1 MNDDEKEQKKWKTI
15 KKNLNTE
22 NWVDFYEQYLL
33 TVAKANTDVET
44 LVITGKEP
52 KWKIPTMDDR
62 RPLINIDT
70 GLVVMDNH
78 NVPSTE
84 KVYKNTDEGKEDF
97 KFDKNAMRKRIQ
109 AYKNDIKP
117 CMVVLIQHVEDS
129 LLRVMRIDK
138 EKYTTI
144 YDENDIV
151 KLVALARFAAT
162 GQGADSIYGD
172 LIKMSII
179 KVENG
184 DWVKFTY
191 TFQELRKRILN
202 SNVNKADML
211 EKFFDALFI
220 IRSGEGVRPLEKL
233 VSEIMCLK
241 EWPTADK
248 CMAVWNTMLTTK
260 KNLDTRFE
268 SERKEGALSANM
280 TTLQQ
285 QVKNLQDQ
293 VTSYGNPSVELKAH
307 YTKSAPGESSGIIC
321 HNCGKRGHGRRR
333 CRAPLSIC
341 KECGEN
347 HITSQHSAVLKVQR
361 RDTGSTAVDRKVPE
375 VRLAHVA
382 EVEYEDDPD
391 DTEDRQDEDERIVY
405 QGRLSNFEPMDN
417 TAGSYCGVKLSNF
430 NVTIC
435 KDGVGIGVEEPLD
448 ITIEGSNTGGN
459 TRLRDVVI
467 NEMEYH
473 YLSDDD
479 DEVIETIIP
488 EYTKNV
494 KILETV
500 VSDVNHCHN
509 RDTCE
514 VKHDRSEEI
523 SCSTVNKIV
532 RPKRPPPSRPIGP
545 SN

>member
-1 MNDDEKEQKKWKTI
+1 
-15 KKNLNTE
+15 
-22 NWVDFYEQYLL
+22 
-33 TVAKANTDVET
+33 
-44 LVITGKEP
+44 
-52 KWKIPTMDDR
+52 
-62 RPLINIDT
+62 
-70 GLVVMDNH
+70 
-78 NVPSTE
+78 
-84 KVYKNTDEGKEDF
+84 
-97 KFDKNAMRKRIQ
+97 
-109 AYKNDIKP
+109 
-117 CMVVLIQHVEDS
+117 
-129 LLRVMRIDK
+129 
-138 EKYTTI
+138 
-144 YDENDIV
+144 
-151 KLVALARFAAT
+151 
-162 GQGADSIYGD
+162 
-172 LIKMSII
+172 
-179 KVENG
+179 
-184 DWVKFTY
+184 
-191 TFQELRKRILN
+191 
-202 SNVNKADML
+202 
-211 EKFFDALFI
+211 
-220 IRSGEGVRPLEKL
+220 
-233 VSEIMCLK
+233 
-241 EWPTADK
+241 
-248 CMAVWNTMLTTK
+248 
-260 KNLDTRFE
+260 
-268 SERKEGALSANM
+268 
-280 TTLQQ
+280 
-285 QVKNLQDQ
+285 
-293 VTSYGNPSVELKAH
+293 
-307 YTKSAPGESSGIIC
+307 
-321 HNCGKRGHGRRR
+321 
-333 CRAPLSIC
+333 
-341 KECGEN
+341 
-347 HITSQHSAVLKVQR
+347 
-361 RDTGSTAVDRKVPE
+361 VDRKVPE